1 MCSSNFLLLSKY
13 ISPHAPILLFT
24 PFNQELR
31 DQIEVIWMSELTKG
45 KHDLYLAKTA
55 NLLLGTIEQVLMVK
69 YIIKF

>member
-1 MCSSNFLLLSKY
+1 
-13 ISPHAPILLFT
+13 
-24 PFNQELR
+24 
-31 DQIEVIWMSELTKG
+31 MSELTKG